1 MKNIGIALG
10 IAGFL
15 ATTGVAFA
23 QTTTAVAPTV
33 APAAQQQMMLQ
44 VGPGGK
50 VLLRGTVDSVSASS
64 VTVKS
69 WGGEWTVNV
78 ATTATVLP
86 KGTALA
92 SFKTGDFV
100 GVQGAIDQAANW
112 TVKATLIRDWTARSV
127 TTQQIKANTQAVH
140 QEKSAA
146 PKTIQGTLSNLDA
159 TAQTFTLTAT
169 NGTAYSVSL
178 ASGALLLTNNRAT
191 LDFTKVKDGDRV
203 RVYGTVSSSTV
214 SASIVRD
221 VSVK

>member
-1 MKNIGIALG
+1 MKKIGIALG
-10 IAGFL
+10 IVGFL
-15 ATTGVAFA
+15 ATAGVAFA
-23 QTTTAVAPTV
+23 QTTTTATTPKVAST
-33 APAAQQQMMLQ
+33 AQQMMLQ
-44 VGPGGK
+44 VGPAGK
-50 VLLRGTVDSVSASS
+50 VLLRGTIDSVSAGS

-69 WGGEWTVNV
+69 WGGDWTVNV
-78 ATTATVLP
+78 PTTASMLP
-86 KGTALA
+86 QGTALA

-100 GVQGAIDQAANW
+100 GVQGAIDQTASW
-112 TVKATLIRDWTARSV
+112 TVKATLIRDWTTRAV

-140 QEKSAA
+140 QEKSTA

-159 TAQTFTLTAT
+159 TAKTFTLTAA

-178 ASGALLLTNNRAT
+178 ASGAILLTNNRAT
-191 LDFTKVKDGDRV
+191 LDFAKVADGNTV